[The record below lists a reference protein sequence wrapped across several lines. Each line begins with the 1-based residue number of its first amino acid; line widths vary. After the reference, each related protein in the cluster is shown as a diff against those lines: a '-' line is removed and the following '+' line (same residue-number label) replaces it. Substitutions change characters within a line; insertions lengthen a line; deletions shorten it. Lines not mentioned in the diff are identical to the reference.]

1 MTTTEIE
8 APPPAPPEP
17 KPAASAPPPRRKRTG
32 VGNYITTASILVL
45 GGYVVVPMGI
55 LLILS
60 FNTATDIL
68 VDPPKWGLSNWTDT
82 WQDPKILPALGNSVL
97 IWFLVAVISF
107 PVSIGISL
115 LLARTQ
121 LPFARALE
129 LGFWVAFIFP
139 PLASVIGWM
148 MLASPDWGFANVAI
162 NAVFGLSG
170 PGPLNI
176 YSVPGI
182 VWTRL
187 MTDGIAFQVI
197 LLTPAFRNMNGA
209 LEEAGRVS
217 GSSGIRTMFR
227 VTLPVMVAP
236 IAMVLALQVIKVF
249 QGFEVE
255 WLLGA
260 RWGFFVFSSLIY
272 QMVSLEPVPQ
282 YAHAIVLASVTLLII
297 AAVIPIQNWIVN
309 RRPYTTVTGSFKPG
323 LINLR
328 GWKWPTFGVLAGL
341 LFTLT
346 VLPAVVLTIGSFMAR
361 VGFFNTTP
369 LWTLAHWQYV
379 FGDPGFQEAL
389 RTTLILACA
398 AGFICPFLF
407 SILAYILVRTT
418 WRGRTILDS
427 IIWGSAAL
435 PGILLGLGLLLMFLI
450 TPGVKPAVRHH
461 LATAVRGD
469 PVGQD
474 HRRQRIQGRA
484 GAIGR
489 RTGGGLPD
497 VGGGLVP
504 HLLQGR
510 GAHPHADDGA
520 DRDDELRLGGEHG
533 VQHRAAGLEGDQDP
547 VDPGAGVRRRSGHAP
562 GGGGHHQP
570 AGAGADHGGR
580 PSHSRFRPSPRR
592 PTRPTD
598 TGWCLT
604 CP

>member
-1 MTTTEIE
+1 LTTTEIE

-450 TPGVKPAVRHH
+450 TPGVSLLFGTIWPLLFVAILSGKTTGVNVFKGVLVQLGAELEEASRTSGAGWFRTYFRVVVPILTPTMVLIGMMNFVSAANMVSSIVLLASRETKTLSILALEYGGGQGTRLEEAGIISLLVLVLTMGVALPIRVFARRLGVRH
-461 LATAVRGD
+461 D
-469 PVGQD
+469 
-474 HRRQRIQGRA
+474 
-484 GAIGR
+484 
-489 RTGGGLPD
+489 LPT
-497 VGGGLVP
+497 
-504 HLLQGR
+504 Q
-510 GAHPHADDGA
+510 DGA
-520 DRDDELRLGGEHG
+520 
-533 VQHRAAGLEGDQDP
+533 
-547 VDPGAGVRRRSGHAP
+547 
-562 GGGGHHQP
+562 
-570 AGAGADHGGR
+570 
-580 PSHSRFRPSPRR
+580 
-592 PTRPTD
+592 
-598 TGWCLT
+598 
-604 CP
+604 